1 MTQLTEMIA
10 DTAANARQALQGDK
24 VEAVLSAKVTKHL
37 ARQEHRLDLLEA
49 RVKDLASRRQ
59 GGGFPWV
66 LLLIV
71 GGAYALYRTN
81 PSVQDQVNN
90 LLGQADPGVKG
101 NLARAGESVKDA
113 VQAGLQGGDLRH
125 DLKDAAGELGRAGEK
140 TVNKASD
147 KVDDLKQNVNRKIDD
162 LNS

>member
-1 MTQLTEMIA
+1 MTHLTEMIA

-24 VEAVLSAKVTKHL
+24 VEAALSAKVTKHL
-37 ARQEHRLDLLEA
+37 ARQEHRLDLLET

-59 GGGFPWV
+59 GGGFPWL

-81 PSVQDQVNN
+81 PSVQDQVKN

-101 NLARAGESVKDA
+101 NLARAGESAKDA
-113 VQAGLQGGDLRH
+113 VQARLHGNDPHR
-125 DLKDAAGELGRAGEK
+125 DLKDTASELGRAGEK

-147 KVDDLKQNVNRKIDD
+147 KVDDLEQNVNRKMDD
-162 LNS
+162 QDS